1 MIWSFRDKDTQ
12 ALFDGQTVKRL
23 AGIANTAIRK
33 LDMLDAAKSLI
44 DLRSPPGNRL
54 ELLRGDRAGQHSIHI
69 NDQWLICFVWNDD
82 GAHAVEIAEYH

>member
-44 DLRSPPGNRL
+44 DLRSPP
-54 ELLRGDRAGQHSIHI
+54 
-69 NDQWLICFVWNDD
+69 
-82 GAHAVEIAEYH
+82 